1 MFMEKEFVKFSLTY
15 LPANVRMCYGVA
27 SRGGNDLNNMAEDIF
42 SSIMM
47 LELAAWTEI
56 MPIKKLRRKC
66 YSKIDTTT
74 LPIYAYNDCVSI
86 RDFLKGHG
94 ELDDSAPSVVM
105 AIAMVNCG
113 IWMKRMAITAK
124 DYDVLIRKLDTTPP
138 ESFANF
144 IEICM
149 QYKKEM
155 KE

>member
-1 MFMEKEFVKFSLTY
+1 MFMEKEFVKFSISY
-15 LPANVRMCYGVA
+15 YPANVRRCCGVA
-27 SRGGNDLNNMAEDIF
+27 TRGGNDLNRLADDILTG
-42 SSIMM
+42 ITM
-47 LELAAWTEI
+47 LELAAWTDILPE
-56 MPIKKLRRKC
+56 KKLKRGC
-66 YSKIDTTT
+66 FSKIDTAT

-124 DYDVLIRKLDTTPP
+124 DYDILIRKLDTTPP

-155 KE
+155 KQ